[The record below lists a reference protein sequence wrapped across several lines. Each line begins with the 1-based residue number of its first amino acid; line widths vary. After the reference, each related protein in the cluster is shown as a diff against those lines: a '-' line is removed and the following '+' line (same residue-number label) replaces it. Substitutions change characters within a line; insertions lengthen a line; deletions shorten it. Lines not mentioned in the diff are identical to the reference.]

1 MKSKIKREAFQVAYF
16 ISFIYIGYISG
27 GGVITNESRGTVW
40 GKGKKRSMDF
50 GFFHPG

>member
-1 MKSKIKREAFQVAYF
+1 MKSKIKRGVFQVAYF

-27 GGVITNESRGTVW
+27 GGVIVNEQRRTVW
-40 GKGKKRSMDF
+40 GKGKKQSMDF